1 MLGPPEDMNLS
12 ALSCYRA
19 LMIFAPKHV
28 FITFV
33 IYQMDIASL
42 ESAIGKVDGNKAL
55 PLPQEP
61 NVVTITARYLKHR
74 KR

>member
-1 MLGPPEDMNLS
+1 
-12 ALSCYRA
+12 
-19 LMIFAPKHV
+19 MIFAPKHV

-42 ESAIGKVDGNKAL
+42 DSAIGKVDGSKAL

-61 NVVTITARYLKHR
+61 TVLTVAARYLKDR
-74 KR
+74 KRRSLIV

>member
-1 MLGPPEDMNLS
+1 
-12 ALSCYRA
+12 
-19 LMIFAPKHV
+19 MIFAPKHV

-42 ESAIGKVDGNKAL
+42 ESAIGKVDGNKAM

-61 NVVTITARYLKHR
+61 TVVTITARYLKET
-74 KR
+74 